1 MSEANER
8 VKRIVVG
15 ITGASGAVY
24 ARGVLRGLLA
34 AGVEVHLVVT
44 KCGRRLLSD
53 ELGVDLGDGVA
64 GLIGVSG
71 VGDGGDGDGHGRGVG
86 EVIVHP
92 VNDIGA
98 SIASGTFEHGGMVV
112 VPCSSNS
119 LGMIANGIGN
129 NLLTRAAAVCLK
141 EGRRL
146 VLAHRESPLNLI
158 DIENM
163 RRLALAGAVIAPA
176 NPGWYLRPVCLDD
189 IANFV
194 SGRLLDALGV
204 EHDLVGRWGEGAGDG

>member
-1 MSEANER
+1 MREKAGS

-24 ARGVLRGLLA
+24 ARGVLRGLVA

-44 KCGRRLLSD
+44 KCGRRLLYD

-64 GLIGVSG
+64 GLIG
-71 VGDGGDGDGHGRGVG
+71 DGGVDGGNGGLG

-98 SIASGTFEHGGMVV
+98 SIASGSFEHGGMVV

-119 LGMIANGIGN
+119 LAMIAHGIGN
-129 NLLTRAAAVCLK
+129 NLLTRAAGVCLK

-146 VLAHRESPLNLI
+146 VLAHRESPISLI

-163 RRLALAGAVIAPA
+163 RSLALAGAVIAPA

-204 EHDLVGRWGEGAGDG
+204 ENDLVGRWGDDNIR